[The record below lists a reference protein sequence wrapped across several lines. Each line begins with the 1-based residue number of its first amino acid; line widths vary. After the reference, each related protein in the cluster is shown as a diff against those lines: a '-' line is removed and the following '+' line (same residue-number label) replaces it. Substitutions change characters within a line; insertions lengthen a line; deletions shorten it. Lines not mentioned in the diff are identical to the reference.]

1 MNRRLLILSMILVA
15 GCDFSQSASDGPVR
29 ARYNDTTLEIPR
41 KYILPGLPLLT
52 IGLGSGL
59 DVDGRMIH
67 VSIPLSDLGYH
78 ITNEEGFRRMVQLS
92 IYATFDF
99 SAFSEVNPDAIHAWE
114 GTEIY
119 TEQDTEYDDQVS
131 LYRIYPNSPIW
142 WHYFRIRPNGEA
154 LEPSDWVAN
163 CNFSFFVEETQENPD
178 LSLATCSSYTQY
190 RKVTAKITFS
200 ARYINTLD
208 DLKGRIRAMMESWD
222 VDNRPTR
229 TATR

>member
-1 MNRRLLILSMILVA
+1 MNRCLLILSMMLMA

-41 KYILPGLPLLT
+41 KYIRPGLPLLT

-59 DVDGRMIH
+59 DVDGGM
-67 VSIPLSDLGYH
+67 VLAKVPLSDLGYH
-78 ITNEEGFRRMVQLS
+78 ITNEEGFRRMIHLS

-99 SAFSEVNPDAIHAWE
+99 SPFSEVSPDAIHAWE

-119 TEQDTEYDDQVS
+119 TEQDTEYDDQVN

-142 WHYFRIRPNGEA
+142 WHYFRIRPNGET

-163 CNFSFFVEETQENPD
+163 CDFPRFVEESQENPD
-178 LSLATCSSYTQY
+178 LSLATCITYTQY

-222 VDNRPTR
+222 VDNRPAR